1 MASVTDRAPTL
12 PPTTP
17 TPTAAKNLNVL
28 AAIHNIPRRMRSG
41 QLRVPQIQ
49 TRARGKENVPP
60 GEQDTEVPP
69 RRRRRPAPLLPKSST
84 HIFGLGLPLPRDL
97 DAPSPPPS
105 AVRRMLA
112 ALPGAPSPNP
122 SPTLPGPDAEAQA
135 GDKWAP
141 KDGQIIIKVWVP
153 TTDDIWKVRVPAD
166 VGLAAF
172 RARVRD
178 KVGFEA
184 RFSAVV
190 EGRLRTVDDEG
201 AFRRW
206 VAGRVREG
214 RNTLLTVHRT
224 SLI

>member
-41 QLRVPQIQ
+41 QLRAPQAQ

-69 RRRRRPAPLLPKSST
+69 RRRRRPAPLLP
-84 HIFGLGLPLPRDL
+84 
-97 DAPSPPPS
+97 
-105 AVRRMLA
+105 
-112 ALPGAPSPNP
+112 N
-122 SPTLPGPDAEAQA
+122 PTLPGPDAEAQA